1 MEIREITLSFKE
13 GEITGI
19 FLNSSL
25 DHMYMKLFQNAR
37 RGAKRHPLDI
47 EHGIKLVV
55 FGCFFLEAKVNKEVR
70 NILNHESD
78 KEMYV
83 SALWKSLKKRN
94 FLEKIELL
102 ISVSPQK
109 QQQKIILLRQKIKEV
124 FDLRNRLAHFKDE
137 PKQHAKRATRD
148 DVHEFIDNLPIPEL
162 NQELM
167 WDKTKIHAETISKTN
182 KWLNNF
188 RNITSTKQFKKT

>member
-1 MEIREITLSFKE
+1 
-13 GEITGI
+13 
-19 FLNSSL
+19 
-25 DHMYMKLFQNAR
+25 MKLFQNAR